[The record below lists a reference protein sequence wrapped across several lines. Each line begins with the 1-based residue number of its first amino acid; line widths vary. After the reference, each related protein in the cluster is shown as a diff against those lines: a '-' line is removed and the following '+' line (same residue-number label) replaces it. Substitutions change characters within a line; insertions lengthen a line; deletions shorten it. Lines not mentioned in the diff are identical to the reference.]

1 MEKILIVDD
10 NKDTRFLL
18 SNILREEGYQ
28 ATVAGDGKQA
38 IKELERSSPDLVL
51 LDVKLPG
58 MDGINILE
66 KMKKIDKDL
75 IVIMLT
81 AYGDIKG
88 SVKAMKLG
96 AFDYITKPFNNE
108 ELILI
113 IKKAF
118 QAQYLT
124 KEVEILRRRLG
135 EKSATEEVMGKS
147 PQIRR
152 VLNQVEIIAPTN
164 MTVILQGA
172 SGTGKEVI
180 ARLIH
185 QKSPRK
191 DKPLVAID
199 CGAIPAT
206 LVESELFGYE
216 KGAFTGAD
224 TQKQGKFEQ
233 ANGGTLLLDEIGN
246 LPEAAQMKLLRV
258 IEEKKIQRLGGGGGG
273 GKKRGGKKWGGP
285 KNVSSAGK
293 KGGKI

>member
-18 SNILREEGYQ
+18 SNILSEEGYQ
-28 ATVAGDGKQA
+28 ATAVGDGKQA

-258 IEEKKIQRLGGGGGG
+258 IEEKKIQRLGGGGYS
-273 GKKRGGKKWGGP
+273 RGGKNYRGHQY
-285 KNVSSAGK
+285 
-293 KGGKI
+293 